1 MAQWLRWCLVP
12 CSFQK
17 QAAAFKYL
25 YLFGLWTTASPKV
38 CCTVGSPLTP
48 LLSSRVQEVIWKYRS
63 IHVRTA
69 LWWKMDGSASDEQQL
84 WQQRRDKYDTR
95 SITEHLVGIH
105 LAVCRQPGYLNN
117 ELSVP
122 IALFSLCWQLQT
134 KSFYFCYIQF
144 TQSWS
149 DVLTVDT
156 QYLDQHYL
164 EHDWSCILLQH
175 LLSLCNAHL
184 QYKLK
189 GQHCRLLEVE
199 MLTVAPLRSTLEHWS
214 YISSQVNI
222 SSFPRRAVAS
232 IMTHRLCEQQLVIK
246 ILGYVAKY
254 LTCI

>member
-1 MAQWLRWCLVP
+1 MLGP
-12 CSFQK
+12 M
-17 QAAAFKYL
+17 
-25 YLFGLWTTASPKV
+25 FGLWTSASPKV
-38 CCTVGSPLTP
+38 CAVGSPLP
-48 LLSSRVQEVIWKYRS
+48 LFCPAGCRKSFGNTGQYMSELFYDGRWMGQPVASSNY
-63 IHVRTA
+63 
-69 LWWKMDGSASDEQQL
+69 GS
-84 WQQRRDKYDTR
+84 RRDKYDTR

-122 IALFSLCWQLQT
+122 ITLFSLCWQLQT

-164 EHDWSCILLQH
+164 EHNWSCILLQH

-189 GQHCRLLEVE
+189 GQHCRLLEVT
-199 MLTVAPLRSTLEHWS
+199 LTVAPLQSTLEHWS

-232 IMTHRLCEQQLVIK
+232 IMTHRPSELVIK